1 VNFIVTFTEA
11 VTGVD
16 VNDFALT
23 VTGIC
28 QQSELNRA
36 LNVVGRAVASRNTPL
51 SILTCCLLGA
61 QDQKLRICAT
71 NLEMGI
77 TGWIEGEVQGEGEIA
92 VPARPLAD
100 LVALFPDDQVR
111 LRVSGK
117 RLHVQC
123 GHSEARFN
131 GIDAGEFPLLP
142 RFSEDGAAHI
152 MPDQLRRLIRQV
164 TYAAAAETTR
174 PALTGVLVKISDE
187 EVVMAATDSFRLSI
201 GRAPLTIKVDEA
213 LAFVVPAKVLNEVA
227 RILTNQTSAAGIAL
241 TPERNQVIFRAADFE
256 VIGQLIESKFPDY
269 DPLIPK
275 SYDVRAVVPV
285 ADLLKALRCANI
297 FSREAQ
303 NVIRLHVVPAD
314 GNGVGKLV
322 VFSSKTESGENCTEV
337 GATVEGTRIELGF
350 NADFLID
357 ALSVM
362 DTADAIV
369 EATQARQPAMLRE
382 SGTDGT
388 LHVVMPVYL
397 PS

>member
-1 VNFIVTFTEA
+1 MEV
-11 VTGVD
+11 
-16 VNDFALT
+16 
-23 VTGIC
+23 IC

-51 SILTCCLLGA
+51 SILTCFLLGT
-61 QDQKLRICAT
+61 QGQKLRICAT

-77 TGWIEGEVQGEGEIA
+77 VGWIEGEIQGEGEIA

-100 LVALFPDDQVR
+100 LVALLPDDQVK
-111 LRVSGK
+111 LQVSG
-117 RLHVQC
+117 RGLHIQC
-123 GHSEARFN
+123 GRSEARFN
-131 GIDAGEFPLLP
+131 GIDASEFPLLP
-142 RFSEDGAAHI
+142 RFSEDGGVHI

-164 TYAAAAETTR
+164 TYAAATDTTR

-187 EVVMAATDSFRLSI
+187 EVVMAATDSFRLSV
-201 GRAPLTIKVDEA
+201 GRVPLTSKVDEA

-227 RILTNQTSAAGIAL
+227 RILANQTSEIWIAL

-297 FSREAQ
+297 FSREVQ
-303 NVIRLHVVPAD
+303 NVIRLHIVPAD
-314 GNGVGKLV
+314 GDGAGKLV
-322 VFSSKTESGENCTEV
+322 VLSSKTMSGENCTEV
-337 GATVEGTRIELGF
+337 EATVEGTRVELGF

-362 DTADAIV
+362 DAADAVI
-369 EATQARQPAMLRE
+369 EATQGHQPAMLRE
-382 SGTDGT
+382 SGTDGA

-397 PS
+397 QS